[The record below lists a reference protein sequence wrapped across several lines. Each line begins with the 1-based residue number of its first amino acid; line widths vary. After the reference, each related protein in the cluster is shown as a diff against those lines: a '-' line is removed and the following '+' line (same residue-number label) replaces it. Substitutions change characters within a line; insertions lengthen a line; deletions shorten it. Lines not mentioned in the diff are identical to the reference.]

1 MKTIS
6 IIFALL
12 ALICAFASAIITVV
26 NMDFTPA
33 GLATMAF
40 SLMVVTVLT
49 NKGA

>member
-40 SLMVVTVLT
+40 SSMIITVMT
-49 NKGA
+49 NKRA

>member
-12 ALICAFASAIITVV
+12 ALICAFASAIITIV

-40 SLMVVTVLT
+40 SSMIITVLT
-49 NKGA
+49 DRRS